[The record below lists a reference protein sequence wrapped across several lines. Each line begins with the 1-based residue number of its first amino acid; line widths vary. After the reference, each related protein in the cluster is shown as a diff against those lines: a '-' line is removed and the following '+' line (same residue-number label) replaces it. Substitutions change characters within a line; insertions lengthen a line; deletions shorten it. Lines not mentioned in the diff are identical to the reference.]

1 MITQFACYDPRRW
14 WADLVSVWQD
24 TRLIV
29 VTAQIAAIYAA
40 ILIPFKA
47 GIPLIPGFVELRP
60 ANAIPIVASLLFG
73 PAAAW
78 GAGIGNIIGDCFGTL
93 GPASVFGFLGNFL
106 FGYLPYLMWGNLGWL
121 SSGQPPVVQSW
132 RQGFEYGLICVVA
145 SSVCAGIIGWGVELL
160 GLLPFVVL
168 APAIFFN
175 NIVMSLLLGPPLLM
189 FLYPRVQR
197 WHLRYE
203 DIRSSFVAQGNLRLS
218 EKPSFVGH
226 ELSPGIA
233 DARTHGS
240 LLDCKHLS
248 FYYPGQQNPALNNL
262 SFSIGPGEMVMLLGR
277 SGSGKS
283 TFCYACNGL
292 IPHMIA
298 GELTGSLQVCGENT
312 RVSPVWKRADRVG
325 LVFQDFETQLVGT
338 SMEAELLHP
347 LEYRQP
353 PLSFDDI
360 KRRVSSALSSVGL
373 EPCLD
378 RDPMTMSG
386 GQRQRLVIASVLV
399 QEPQLLILDE
409 PSSDLD
415 PVTRMQLRQTLRQ
428 LRDAGM
434 ALLMSEQDHDD
445 LQFADRVI
453 LLDEGRLV
461 WEGSPDALR
470 RDPHAMRNRGIRP
483 LALTEC
489 FEELVCEPLPLT
501 IDEAVACAEKM
512 NLIISPPAAVLD
524 DTIRLG
530 EPASLWGSQ
539 MDPFVR
545 IEDACFQYADRPI
558 LRNINCFIY
567 PGEFLALLGAN
578 GSGKSTCARLLNGLL
593 APVEGRVL
601 IDGLD
606 TRTTSMNELVKR
618 VGLVFQNPDHQIFA
632 DTVWEEVAFGARNL
646 GCSQEEVAGRVHE
659 SLVAVGLPVEE
670 SAGLD
675 PFSLRKGER
684 QRVAVASI
692 LATRP
697 AMLIFD
703 EPTTGLDAEETDR
716 MMAMI
721 RDLNRKGHT
730 IVMITHSM
738 RLVAEHAQR
747 CLLMKDGQIVAD
759 GPPREIFQD
768 SALVQTASLE
778 IPLLSQFSQRWGYT
792 LLTVNEVKASLKPN
806 VR

>member
-1 MITQFACYDPRRW
+1 MITQSACYDPRRW
-14 WADLVSVWQD
+14 WADLVTVWQD

-29 VTAQIAAIYAA
+29 VAAQIAAIYAA

-93 GPASVFGFLGNFL
+93 GPASVFGFLGNFF
-106 FGYLPYLMWGNLGWL
+106 FGYLPYLLWGNLGWL
-121 SSGQPPVVQSW
+121 SSRQPPIIQSW
-132 RQGFEYGLICVVA
+132 RQGLEYGLICIVA
-145 SSVCAGIIGWGVELL
+145 SSACAGIIGWGVELL

-203 DIRSSFVAQGNLRLS
+203 DICSTFVAQTNLRVS
-218 EKPSFVGH
+218 EKPYSVEH
-226 ELSPGIA
+226 DISPSVPST
-233 DARTHGS
+233 RTYRS
-240 LLDCKHLS
+240 LLECKDLS
-248 FYYPGQQNPALNNL
+248 FYYPSQLTPALENL
-262 SFSIGPGEMVMLLGR
+262 SFSIKPGELVMLLGR

-283 TFCYACNGL
+283 TFCYTCNGL
-292 IPHMIA
+292 IPHMIT
-298 GELTGSLQVCGENT
+298 GELTGSLQVCGENS

-338 SMEAELLHP
+338 TMEAELLHP
-347 LEYRQP
+347 LEYRQS
-353 PLSFDDI
+353 PLSMNDV
-360 KRRVSSALSSVGL
+360 KRRISSALSYVGL

-378 RDPMTMSG
+378 RDPMAMSG

-399 QEPQLLILDE
+399 QKPGLLILDE

-415 PVTRMQLRQTLRQ
+415 PVTRTQLRQTLRQ
-428 LRDAGM
+428 LRKNGM
-434 ALLMSEQDHDD
+434 GVLMTEQDHDD
-445 LQFADRVI
+445 LRLADRII
-453 LLDEGRLV
+453 LLDEGQLV
-461 WEGSPDALR
+461 WEGPPEVLL
-470 RDPHAMRNRGIRP
+470 RDPHTMRKRGMRP
-483 LALTEC
+483 LALTES
-489 FEELVCEPLPLT
+489 FEELACDSLPLT

-512 NLIISPPAAVLD
+512 DLMISPPAAVLD

-530 EPASLWGSQ
+530 ERASLQGLQ
-539 MDPFVR
+539 LDPFVR
-545 IEDACFQYADRPI
+545 IKDVCFQYADQPI
-558 LRNINCFIY
+558 LRNMNCSIY

-606 TRTTSMNELVKR
+606 TRTTSMNDLVKR

-632 DTVWEEVAFGARNL
+632 DTVWEEVAFGAKNL
-646 GCSQEEVAGRVHE
+646 GCSQEEIVVRVQE
-659 SLVAVGLPVEE
+659 SLAAVGLPVEK

-721 RDLNRKGHT
+721 RDLNQRGHT

-738 RLVAEHAQR
+738 RLVAEYAQR
-747 CLLMKDGQIVAD
+747 CLLMQDGQIVAD
-759 GPPREIFQD
+759 GSPREIFQD
-768 SALVQTASLE
+768 SALVRNASLE
-778 IPLLSQFSQRWGYT
+778 VPAISQFSQRWAYT
-792 LLTVNEVKASLKPN
+792 LLTVAEVKASLKTKL
-806 VR
+806 